1 MKKYLSFICFCII
14 YQIAYS
20 QVISAVQNT
29 TGTYTN
35 PIIAEDCPDPCYTL
49 GDDGY
54 YHHLKEDGSLG
65 SILYCDFEYG
75 TGMFDSQGTVLS
87 IKDMILYGAFDLY
100 FRDDDGNLIKH
111 IDRTEDI
118 RPYISQMITEGD
130 AKGTVM
136 VTEELAEILQEMMD
150 CYIFNGVEH
159 QWTKLCY
166 YFKTISK

>member
-1 MKKYLSFICFCII
+1 MSIYDDFIIR
-14 YQIAYS
+14 
-20 QVISAVQNT
+20 
-29 TGTYTN
+29 
-35 PIIAEDCPDPCYTL
+35 
-49 GDDGY
+49 
-54 YHHLKEDGSLG
+54 
-65 SILYCDFEYG
+65 
-75 TGMFDSQGTVLS
+75 VLNIDADS
-87 IKDMILYGAFDLY
+87 IKDVNATS
-100 FRDDDGNLIKH
+100 DDDGNLIKH
-111 IDRTEDI
+111 VNRTEDI